1 MNRTKQSRG
10 YFPKS
15 SNNKAPKRIYTGDMF
30 PVLSVTAPDPKSL
43 PLPPR
48 EWFQLSEQS

>member
-1 MNRTKQSRG
+1 MNRTRQNRG
-10 YFPKS
+10 FYPRYQNTKPPKT
-15 SNNKAPKRIYTGDMF
+15 IYTGDIF
-30 PVLSVTAPDPKSL
+30 PGVSVIAPDPKTF